1 MLIRVCYTLAISPY
15 GMERSEV
22 PINPPGST
30 TITPSCASEE
40 APTIELSRIAGKNP
54 QYQANGT
61 VLGQLGHP
69 KVGYEQTTVPR
80 PVSEGR
86 KLH

>member
-1 MLIRVCYTLAISPY
+1 MLIRICYTLAISPHR
-15 GMERSEV
+15 MKRLEV

-30 TITPSCASEE
+30 TIKPSPASEE
-40 APTIELSRIAGKNP
+40 APTIELNYIVGKHP
-54 QYQANGT
+54 RYQANGT
-61 VLGQLGHP
+61 VLGLLGYP
-69 KVGYEQTTVPR
+69 KVGYEQTTAAR